1 MKNSHNKSILLR
13 CIICG
18 GTNFEFNDD
27 KSWIKCK
34 QCGKEYPEG
43 YDELEKLNQGLIN
56 QELDKTKRSEE
67 HTSELQSHSFIS
79 YAVFCLKKKKKKA
92 TKKHKKT

>member
-56 QELDKTKRSEE
+56 QELDKTKDEILKDAKKDI
-67 HTSELQSHSFIS
+67 TDM
-79 YAVFCLKKKKKKA
+79 LKKAFKGNKNIKFKG
-92 TKKHKKT
+92 

>member
-1 MKNSHNKSILLR
+1 MKNSYNKSILLR

-18 GTNFEFNDD
+18 GTDFKFNDD
-27 KSWIKCK
+27 KSWIKCN

-56 QELDKTKRSEE
+56 QELDKTKDEIVKDAKKDI
-67 HTSELQSHSFIS
+67 TDM
-79 YAVFCLKKKKKKA
+79 LKEAFKGNKNIKFKG
-92 TKKHKKT
+92 